1 LSRDLELTEVVGRRD
16 WRAFHRLPRRIY
28 AGDPNWV
35 APLLVER
42 KTLLSPRK
50 NPFFRRGEAR
60 AWIARAG
67 DGVRGRILAFVDPA
81 HNAFHRD
88 RTGFVGFFECVDDR
102 TTAEA
107 LFDRAAD
114 WLRAR
119 GMDTVRGPVDLSLM
133 NECGLLTSGYDSQPF
148 VQMRHSPPYYLELFE
163 NWGFRPSHRL
173 LAYHVTTDAVRRNEE
188 LSSQLQR
195 VSERLLD
202 RERLSVRPLD
212 LGRFEDELRHVTRI
226 YNASMR
232 ENWGFVPASEAEMS
246 FVGKSLRLV
255 VDPELVSMVEMD
267 GEVVACALP
276 VPDVNA
282 VPRRSDGRLSPLFL
296 ARLLYRRR
304 TIRRLRLMLIGVVPS
319 LRTRG
324 IDALLLHRTIA
335 KAVEKGYETAEL
347 SWISESNVNL
357 ISLLDKVGA
366 SLYKTYCV
374 YDRELS

>member
-1 LSRDLELTEVVGRRD
+1 
-16 WRAFHRLPRRIY
+16 
-28 AGDPNWV
+28 
-35 APLLVER
+35 
-42 KTLLSPRK
+42 
-50 NPFFRRGEAR
+50 
-60 AWIARAG
+60 
-67 DGVRGRILAFVDPA
+67 
-81 HNAFHRD
+81 
-88 RTGFVGFFECVDDR
+88 
-102 TTAEA
+102 
-107 LFDRAAD
+107 
-114 WLRAR
+114 
-119 GMDTVRGPVDLSLM
+119 
-133 NECGLLTSGYDSQPF
+133 
-148 VQMRHSPPYYLELFE
+148 MRHSPPYYLELFE

-173 LAYHVTTDAVRRNEE
+173 LAYHVTTDAVRRNEA

-246 FVGKSLRLV
+246 FVGKSLRVV